1 MKTALILLC
10 ALLAFPVMAQD
21 NGQLKEKNMKTLI
34 VYFSYT
40 AGNTKRIA
48 ERIQASVGGDIV
60 RLEPVTP
67 YEGSYD
73 DVVRQGQ
80 EEVERGYKPAL
91 KPLGVNV
98 KDKMAPVVLTFLSGN
113 DFTGKTVIPF
123 MTNAGWPGTVIKD
136 MNDLAKKKGAKV
148 GNGHEFRFSSDERH
162 FDRMETPEKELDTW
176 IESLK

>member
-1 MKTALILLC
+1 MLC

-21 NGQLKEKNMKTLI
+21 YGQLKSKDMKTLI

-48 ERIQASVGGDIV
+48 ERVQASVGGDIA
-60 RLEPVTP
+60 RLEPVTS

-91 KPLGVNV
+91 KSLGVNV
-98 KDKMAPVVLTFLSGN
+98 KDYDRIIVSSPTWWYKMAP
-113 DFTGKTVIPF
+113 
-123 MTNAGWPGTVIKD
+123 
-136 MNDLAKKKGAKV
+136 
-148 GNGHEFRFSSDERH
+148 RH
-162 FDRMETPEKELDTW
+162 
-176 IESLK
+176 

>member
-98 KDKMAPVVLTFLSGN
+98 KDYDRIIVGSPTWWYKMAPVVLTFLSGN
-113 DFTGKTVIPF
+113 DFTGKTVIY
-123 MTNAGWPGTVIKD
+123 
-136 MNDLAKKKGAKV
+136 
-148 GNGHEFRFSSDERH
+148 HS
-162 FDRMETPEKELDTW
+162 
-176 IESLK
+176 